1 VTKPCA
7 VCGEPITRQA
17 SQFRAVEPTCSR
29 RCSDARRSRELVGP
43 KSNRWRDGRNISPRG
58 YVRVNVGPL
67 AMDVEHRVVAAQMLG
82 RPLLPREVV
91 HHVNGDT
98 TDNRPEN
105 LRVFATQG
113 EHMRHHAEQRR
124 QEKDRQHGV

>member
-29 RCSDARRSRELVGP
+29 RCSDARRSREL
-43 KSNRWRDGRNISPRG
+43 
-58 YVRVNVGPL
+58 VGPL